1 MTQTHT
7 ECLSVFVASLT
18 NVNLDYVRILEYL
31 SLYIDRMDINN
42 TMMEKGQKWLLAM
55 FTKLSKKFLWS
66 ANMFSLTC
74 S

>member
-55 FTKLSKKFLWS
+55 FTKLSKKILWS

>member
-55 FTKLSKKFLWS
+55 FTKLSKKILWS
-66 ANMFSLTC
+66 ANVFSLTC